1 MHHFTYD
8 GEYFEEDED
17 YDIKRIRISIEFF
30 AVGETGYYWTM
41 FINYQVSPSTDRVN
55 LCGCCDILKT
65 GDEVLWAFVTEKWP
79 YKENLPDVSLLT
91 ISPPAVTVKKGKGT
105 TVTVSDG
112 RSGNKTQGAR
122 VAGVKTN
129 AQGKATLYFNK
140 PGFYQ
145 FKAHRTGDV
154 RSNVI
159 NITVTN

>member
-17 YDIKRIRISIEFF
+17 YEIERIGTSTNTFDGDKGHF
-30 AVGETGYYWTM
+30 WTM
-41 FINYQVSPSTDRVN
+41 FINYQVSPSTGRLN
-55 LCGCCDILKT
+55 LCGCHDILKP
-65 GDEVLWAFVTEKWP
+65 GDEVLWAFMTENWP
-79 YKENLPDVSLLT
+79 YKDDVASDVSLLKL
-91 ISPPAVTVKKGKGT
+91 SPVAVTVKKGKGT
-105 TVTVSDG
+105 TVTVIDG
-112 RSGNKTQGAR
+112 RSGNKTQGAS

-129 AQGKATLYFNK
+129 AQGKATLYFGK